1 MANNATSCSHA
12 LGCNMHWAIYNNI
25 YNRLQSLNVLHQAAT
40 IQWAAAMHWAATM
53 QWVAPGCNSALGC
66 KQATTCNHTLGC
78 THAMEAEL
86 TGASIQHY
94 PSACSMHTPQSE
106 RG

>member
-40 IQWAAAMHWAATM
+40 IQWAAAMHWAALCTGVQYTM
-53 QWVAPGCNSALGC
+53 RYNEGEPMSCSRELRALSSISECSAL
-66 KQATTCNHTLGC
+66 
-78 THAMEAEL
+78 
-86 TGASIQHY
+86 
-94 PSACSMHTPQSE
+94 SAGPD
-106 RG
+106 